1 MVSTAQ
7 ACRRKRAASW
17 LDQNQPFSMTQMKET
32 REVLKFT
39 RMCKYWKVNRC
50 HLGADC
56 NFAHAHTESELRD
69 QPDLV
74 STQLCFQFAR
84 KGTCKNGEA
93 CTFAHGKSELRR
105 LQKKGKVGRESA
117 EPKKVSIG
125 SSVGPFVHARSSTTS
140 LPGVIPALTVDT
152 TLNFRAPPGLE
163 CSEEA
168 SPINPPPGLGMV
180 AQPVP
185 NAFATMLRESLENS
199 HRKPLLK
206 HASHSHDCLLQE
218 LPLQLDAKVPANK
231 EWDLGADSVA
241 STVWLS
247 GYSSGSEPA
256 EPASPVGGPFWL

>member
-1 MVSTAQ
+1 MA
-7 ACRRKRAASW
+7 
-17 LDQNQPFSMTQMKET
+17 QMKET

-56 NFAHAHTESELRD
+56 NFAHTESELRD

-105 LQKKGKVGRESA
+105 LQKKGKAARESA
-117 EPKKVSIG
+117 EPKKVPIRVAGEQQIG
-125 SSVGPFVHARSSTTS
+125 STVGPFVHAGPLTV
-140 LPGVIPALTVDT
+140 PGVIPAMTVDT

-168 SPINPPPGLGMV
+168 GPISPPPGLGML

-185 NAFATMLRESLENS
+185 NTFAAMLREGLESS

-206 HASHSHDCLLQE
+206 HASYSRDCLLQE
-218 LPLQLDAKVPANK
+218 LPLQLDARVPANK

-241 STVWLS
+241 STVWVS
-247 GYSSGSEPA
+247 GYSSDSECA

>member
-1 MVSTAQ
+1 
-7 ACRRKRAASW
+7 
-17 LDQNQPFSMTQMKET
+17 MTEAQMKET

-56 NFAHAHTESELRD
+56 NFAHTESQLRD

-105 LQKKGKVGRESA
+105 LQKKGKAARESA
-117 EPKKVSIG
+117 EPKKVPIRVAGEQQIG
-125 SSVGPFVHARSSTTS
+125 STVGPFVHAGPLTV
-140 LPGVIPALTVDT
+140 PGVIPAMTVDT

-168 SPINPPPGLGMV
+168 SPISPPPGLGML

-185 NAFATMLRESLENS
+185 NTFAAMLREGLESS

-206 HASHSHDCLLQE
+206 HASYSHDSLFQS
-218 LPLQLDAKVPANK
+218 
-231 EWDLGADSVA
+231 DSTA
-241 STVWLS
+241 ST
-247 GYSSGSEPA
+247 GYVSDTSEPSTPLIA
-256 EPASPVGGPFWL
+256 LTGPMWL

>member
-1 MVSTAQ
+1 
-7 ACRRKRAASW
+7 
-17 LDQNQPFSMTQMKET
+17 MKET

-56 NFAHAHTESELRD
+56 NFAHTESELRD

-185 NAFATMLRESLENS
+185 NAFAAMLRESLENS